1 MYNDSFETTTTKN
14 NINIDKTTPPTTTTT
29 PNIKCII
36 LNIRK
41 YFGGHR
47 DSFLI
52 HNTKVATQFTAEYT
66 NVLNSNQNYLVW
78 QRMFHYSTLVR
89 VDMMEVNLIC
99 VDVSTIIYPS
109 QECHQ
114 SFAIILS
121 DMKTTFF
128 CLLFQKQSFQSLDHS
143 YIFVISISIIWN
155 YRPLL
160 FECCVLLCIVCRSVV

>member
-14 NINIDKTTPPTTTTT
+14 NINIDKNYTNNNTKHQI
-29 PNIKCII
+29 NIIS
-36 LNIRK
+36 NIRK
-41 YFGGHR
+41 YVGRHR

-78 QRMFHYSTLVR
+78 QRMFHYSTLGW

-99 VDVSTIIYPS
+99 IDVSTIIYPI

-128 CLLFQKQSFQSLDHS
+128 YLLFQKQSFQSLDHS